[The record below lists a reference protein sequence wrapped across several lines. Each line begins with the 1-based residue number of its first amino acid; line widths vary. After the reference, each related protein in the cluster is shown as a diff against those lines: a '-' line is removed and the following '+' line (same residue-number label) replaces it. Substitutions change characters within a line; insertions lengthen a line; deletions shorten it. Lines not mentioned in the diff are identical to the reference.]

1 MAAANEGDGSKM
13 DVLKSV
19 FSSNGSAAADDTT
32 VAASNQ
38 STRSAKRN
46 STFKIVPTRDSMLLP
61 DAGHEKGWI
70 RKASE
75 KQDRATEG
83 EGWKSSAYVYPL
95 YIATPYSPSDS
106 FSIVPEDAA
115 TTQPT
120 TTSNAAPV
128 AA

>member
-19 FSSNGSAAADDTT
+19 FSSNGSATADDTT

-75 KQDRATEG
+75 KEDLATDG

-95 YIATPYSPSDS
+95 YTATRYSPFDS

>member
-19 FSSNGSAAADDTT
+19 FASNDSTTADDTT
-32 VAASNQ
+32 VAASNRSVSP
-38 STRSAKRN
+38 STKSTKRN

-75 KQDRATEG
+75 KEDRATDG
-83 EGWKSSAYVYPL
+83 EGWKSSAYVYL
-95 YIATPYSPSDS
+95 LCT
-106 FSIVPEDAA
+106 AA
-115 TTQPT
+115 H
-120 TTSNAAPV
+120 
-128 AA
+128 